1 VDRQIYDSDIE
12 MCVAAYCIM
21 FARYLDAEEYIMQH
35 GGLLPNGKVSPWLR
49 IANASFDR
57 MLRLAAELGLTSVG
71 RKRAVKVKSA
81 AALNPFLK

>member
-1 VDRQIYDSDIE
+1 
-12 MCVAAYCIM
+12 M
-21 FARYLDAEEYIMQH
+21 FARYLEAEERIMQH
-35 GGLLPNGKVSPWLR
+35 GDLLPNGKVSPWVR

-81 AALNPFLK
+81 AVLNPFLK